1 MAGCWVAPRVRFP
14 LEGKTS
20 NVFFE
25 INIIMIK
32 EEEEA
37 LERAR
42 EAAKS
47 GKFEMAPQVRIE
59 ALDFYVQKI
68 LDALGHPEALV
79 SDESQINDFSDWGAS
94 KENRDAWALELSDK
108 LGLPVERK
116 EFIPDVALKLKRK
129 TEA

>member
-68 LDALGHPEALV
+68 LDALGHPEAFV

-94 KENRDAWALELSDK
+94 KEDRDAWVLELSDK

>member
-94 KENRDAWALELSDK
+94 KEDRDAWVLELSDK

>member
-1 MAGCWVAPRVRFP
+1 
-14 LEGKTS
+14 
-20 NVFFE
+20 
-25 INIIMIK
+25 MIK

-94 KENRDAWALELSDK
+94 KEDRDAWVLELSDK